1 MCANAA
7 RAGGD
12 LGFSGA
18 VVTAAAAAVVMAMA
32 EREL

>member
-12 LGFSGA
+12 RGFSGA
-18 VVTAAAAAVVMAMA
+18 VVTAAAAVVMAMA